1 MTATTTVEME
11 RLLPGPIEQVWD
23 YLTKPELLATWLGD
37 ANPGTN
43 HEIKRCEPPAMLEYA
58 WNGDSAVRFE
68 LEARGQDVLL
78 KLTHRFIGVCTVL
91 VVGLAIFMLS
101 QPSNPVPERQQLGI
115 VDSAPSLKFHSSAPE
130 PLYGMLGG
138 RC

>member
-1 MTATTTVEME
+1 MTATTVEME

-37 ANPGTN
+37 AT
-43 HEIKRCEPPAMLEYA
+43 HEVQRCEPPAVLEYA

-68 LEARGQDVLL
+68 LETRGQEVLL

-91 VVGLAIFMLS
+91 AVGLAVFMLGQS
-101 QPSNPVPERQQLGI
+101 SNPVPERQQLGI
-115 VDSAPSLKFHSSAPE
+115 VDTAPRLKFHSSAPE
-130 PLYGMLGG
+130 ALYGMLGG